1 MKGDGVAAFGSV
13 LPTCRPPRAGR
24 SPWEIGSRPP
34 RAGRLPRMLMTS
46 DCDFEPETY
55 ASLMTSDCVPRML
68 LTMLLAPAQPL
79 KTSDCLPDDV

>member
-24 SPWEIGSRPP
+24 
-34 RAGRLPRMLMTS
+34 LPRMLMAS

>member
-24 SPWEIGSRPP
+24 
-34 RAGRLPRMLMTS
+34 LPRMLMASDCVPRMLMAS